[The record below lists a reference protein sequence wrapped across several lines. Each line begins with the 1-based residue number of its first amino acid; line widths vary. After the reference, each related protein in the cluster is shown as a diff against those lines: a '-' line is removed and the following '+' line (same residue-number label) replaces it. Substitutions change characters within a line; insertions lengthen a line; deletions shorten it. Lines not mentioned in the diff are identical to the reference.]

1 MNAST
6 TTRGVAP
13 ADGGVLGSHFQA
25 TIPMVLRDLA
35 ESAPDR
41 TLLRTT
47 EGESLTAKELWRRA
61 QIVAGALA
69 ELGGRP
75 GERIAVSLPN
85 GLEMVEAFFGAT
97 LAGCVFVPLN
107 TAWRRR
113 SLTRI
118 LDDSEPAVLISD
130 DLHLD
135 ELRDYARRQTKA
147 PRVVLVGD
155 EGAREGVV
163 GFEALGAGA
172 QAPPEVQVQA
182 SSLGMLL
189 YTSGTTGLSKGNR
202 LSHRASLWMAA
213 TAAQTLSYSPGD
225 IVHSCL
231 PLFHANA
238 LQCGLLGSM
247 LGGAE
252 FVISP
257 RFSASGFWSEVRDC
271 RATHTALLGSMM
283 PLLAARPPAEHDR
296 EHAVHTAYC
305 APLPEGLEQF
315 EQRFGLKCAS
325 TYGLTD
331 ANILTVRPADDSG
344 VRSCGVASDDWE
356 LALVDDSDLPVGP
369 GEVGELVGRPR
380 LPFIASSGYWRK
392 PEATVEL
399 WRNLWC
405 HSGDLLRQ
413 DERGRFH
420 FIDRK
425 KDAIRKGG
433 ENVSTFEVEEA
444 LLTHPA
450 IAEAAVIGVPS
461 ELSEDEVMAFV
472 VPGEAGEVPAQ
483 EIFTLCARELPFFAV
498 PRYIEFIG
506 ELPRTEN
513 HRVRKAD
520 LRERGISARTWDAGP
535 VNRRRVEEV
544 ASE

>member
-1 MNAST
+1 M
-6 TTRGVAP
+6 
-13 ADGGVLGSHFQA
+13 ADGGVLGSHFES
-25 TIPMVLRDLA
+25 TIPSVLRGLA
-35 ESAPDR
+35 ETAPDR
-41 TLLRTT
+41 TVVRTL
-47 EGESLTAKELWRRA
+47 EGESLTAEDLWRRA
-61 QIVAGALA
+61 QAIAGAFA
-69 ELGGRP
+69 DLGAAP

-85 GLEMVEAFFGAT
+85 CLEMVEAFFGAT
-97 LAGCVFVPLN
+97 LAGCAFVPLN

-113 SLTRI
+113 SLERI
-118 LDDSEPAVLISD
+118 LDDSEPVILISD
-130 DLHLD
+130 DIHLD
-135 ELRDYARRQTKA
+135 ELAEYARGLSEA

-155 EGAREGVV
+155 GSAEGDVIGYEELRAG
-163 GFEALGAGA
+163 GAAAPEA
-172 QAPPEVQVQA
+172 EIEA

-189 YTSGTTGLSKGNR
+189 YTSGTTGLSKGNM

-213 TAAQTLSYSPGD
+213 TAAQTLGYSAED

-257 RFSASGFWSEVRDC
+257 RFTPSGFWAEVRDC

-283 PLLAARPPAEHDR
+283 PLLAARPPADHDR
-296 EHAVHTAYC
+296 EHSVHTAYC
-305 APLPEGLEQF
+305 APLPEGLAQF
-315 EQRFGLKCAS
+315 EERFGLKCAS

-331 ANILTVRPADDSG
+331 ANIFTVRPADDSG
-344 VRSCGVASDDWE
+344 VRSCGVTSSGWE
-356 LALVDDSDLPVGP
+356 LELVDDSDLPVRP
-369 GEVGELVGRPR
+369 GEVGEMVGRPR
-380 LPFIASSGYWRK
+380 LPYIASSGYWGK
-392 PEATVEL
+392 PEATTEL

-405 HSGDLLRQ
+405 HSGDLLRE
-413 DERGRFH
+413 DEEGRYH

-444 LLTHPA
+444 LLTHSA

-472 VPGEAGEVPAQ
+472 VLTETGEATAA
-483 EIFTLCARELPFFAV
+483 EIFALCARELPFFAV
-498 PRYIEFIG
+498 PRYIELIG

-520 LRERGISARTWDAGP
+520 LRERGVSERTWDAGP
-535 VNRRRVEEV
+535 VNRRRVAEV
-544 ASE
+544 AAE

>member
-1 MNAST
+1 MSET
-6 TTRGVAP
+6 TAAT
-13 ADGGVLGSHFQA
+13 DGGVLGSHFES
-25 TIPMVLRDLA
+25 TIPAVLRGLA
-35 ESAPDR
+35 ETAPDR
-41 TLLRTT
+41 TIVRTL
-47 EGESLTAKELWRRA
+47 EGESLTAAELWRRA
-61 QIVAGALA
+61 QIIAGAFA
-69 ELGGRP
+69 DLGGAP

-113 SLTRI
+113 SLERI
-118 LDDSEPAVLISD
+118 LEDSEPAILISD
-130 DLHLD
+130 DVHLD
-135 ELRDYARRQTKA
+135 ELTRYARGLVGAASAEGDVIEYDELRAGPTPA
-147 PRVVLVGD
+147 PRA
-155 EGAREGVV
+155 EIE
-163 GFEALGAGA
+163 
-172 QAPPEVQVQA
+172 A

-189 YTSGTTGLSKGNR
+189 YTSGTTGLSKGNM

-213 TAAQTLSYSPGD
+213 TAAQTLNYSPED

-247 LGGAE
+247 LRGAE

-257 RFSASGFWSEVRDC
+257 RFTASGFWGEVRDC

-283 PLLAARPPAEHDR
+283 PLLAARPPAAHDR
-296 EHAVHTAYC
+296 EHSVHTAYC
-305 APLPEGLEQF
+305 APLPEGLPQF
-315 EQRFGLKCAS
+315 EERFGLKCAS

-331 ANILTVRPADDSG
+331 ANIFTVRPADDSG
-344 VRSCGVASDDWE
+344 VRSCGVTSSDWE
-356 LALVDDSDLPVGP
+356 LQLVDDSDLPVRP
-369 GEVGELVGRPR
+369 GEVGEMVGRPR
-380 LPFIASSGYWRK
+380 LPYIASSGYWRK
-392 PEATVEL
+392 PEATTEL

-413 DERGRFH
+413 DEQGRFH

-444 LLTHPA
+444 LLTHSA

-472 VPGEAGEVPAQ
+472 VLTETGEVTAE

-498 PRYIEFIG
+498 PRYIELIG

-520 LRERGISARTWDAGP
+520 LRERGVSERTWDAGP
-535 VNRRRVEEV
+535 VNRRRVAEV
-544 ASE
+544 AAAE